1 MYKNSAYSNQS
12 QKQVTLNPKMKIIPL
27 LNLFLL
33 LSFAGLSQYQKNV
46 ELLDHWFSD
55 TILTNS
61 SQVRYSSCWAFE
73 QEGKEYGVIGSTEGS
88 HFFELTAENKFRF
101 IDFVPGRYVSSQ
113 VITREFKNFGKYLY
127 VSCDEGPSSLQIMD
141 VSYLPDSV
149 HILADY
155 RNELFGRIHNLFIDT
170 TNELLYACLVTP
182 VINNAEISTIPLR
195 VFSLE
200 NPVSPTLVWEGPS
213 DILEV
218 HDIFVRDNLAI
229 LNCGYD
235 GIRVYDFT
243 NPSTPTYLNN
253 LTIYQQ
259 QGYNHQGWLAPNNE
273 TYVFADETTGL
284 KIKKAKLNPDFSIQI
299 QQLFGTENTPYDKT
313 PHNIQCTNEFA
324 FVAYY
329 NDGLLIYDLRYNPP
343 KEIAAYDTYQ
353 DNEITNN
360 FSMWGAWGIY
370 TLLPSARILVSDRNN
385 GFFLF
390 DFDRDFF
397 LSQANSEQFSVYP
410 NPSTKYESFVI
421 RAFEDQIIDFK
432 VGIYDALGQL
442 ILEQTLSNQSFLEV
456 YLQLSAGCY
465 FSKIEYENYLGEK
478 VIEQLKIIKE

>member
-1 MYKNSAYSNQS
+1 
-12 QKQVTLNPKMKIIPL
+12 MKIIPL
-27 LNLFLL
+27 FNLFLL
-33 LSFAGLSQYQKNV
+33 LSFAGFGQYQKNV
-46 ELLDHWFSD
+46 KLLDRWFTD

-101 IDFVPGRYVSSQ
+101 IGFIPGRFVSSQ

-127 VSCDEGPSSLQIMD
+127 ASCDEGPSSLQVID
-141 VSYLPDSV
+141 LSYLPDSV
-149 HILADY
+149 QLVADY
-155 RNELFGRIHNLFIDT
+155 RNELFGKIHNLFVDT

-182 VINNAEISTIPLR
+182 VVNNAELSTVPLR
-195 VFSLE
+195 VFSLQD
-200 NPVSPTLVWEGPS
+200 PVSPTLVWEGPS

-235 GIRVYDFT
+235 GIRVYDFS
-243 NPSTPTYLNN
+243 NPSAPTYLNN

-273 TYVFADETTGL
+273 TYVFADETAGL

-329 NDGLLIYDLRYNPP
+329 NDGLRIYDLRYNPP

-353 DNEITNN
+353 DNALTND
-360 FSMWGAWGIY
+360 FSMWGAWGIH
-370 TLLPSARILVSDRNN
+370 TLLPSGRILVSDRNN

-397 LSQANSEQFSVYP
+397 LNQASPEQFSVYP
-410 NPSTKYESFVI
+410 NPSSKSESFII
-421 RAFEDQIIDFK
+421 RASADEINYFK
-432 VGIYDALGQL
+432 VAIYNALGQL
-442 ILEQTLSNQSFLEV
+442 ILEQTVSNQSFLEINQ
-456 YLQLSAGCY
+456 QLSAGCY
-465 FSKIEYENYLGEK
+465 FAKISYTNYLGELIDE
-478 VIEQLKIIKE
+478 VLKIYIK

>member
-1 MYKNSAYSNQS
+1 
-12 QKQVTLNPKMKIIPL
+12 MKIIPL
-27 LNLFLL
+27 FNLFLL
-33 LSFAGLSQYQKNV
+33 LSFAGYSQYQKNV
-46 ELLDHWFSD
+46 ELLDRWFSD

-73 QEGKEYGVIGSTEGS
+73 QDGKEYGVIGSTEGS

-101 IDFVPGRYVSSQ
+101 IDFVPGRFVSSQ
-113 VITREFKNFGKYLY
+113 VVTREFKNFGKYLY
-127 VSCDEGPSSLQIMD
+127 ASCDEGSSSLQVID
-141 VSYLPDSV
+141 LSFLPDSV
-149 HILADY
+149 QLVADY
-155 RNELFGRIHNLFIDT
+155 RNELFGKIHNLFVDS

-182 VINNAEISTIPLR
+182 VVNNAELSVVPLR
-195 VFSLE
+195 VFSLQD
-200 NPVSPTLVWEGPS
+200 PVSPTLVWEGPS

-243 NPSTPTYLNN
+243 NPSAPTYLNN

-273 TYVFADETTGL
+273 TYVFADETAGL
-284 KIKKAKLNPDFSIQI
+284 KIKKANLKPDFSIQI
-299 QQLFGTENTPYDKT
+299 QQLFGNENSPYDKT

-329 NDGLLIYDLRYNPP
+329 NDGLRIYDLRHNPP

-353 DNEITNN
+353 DNALTND
-360 FSMWGAWGIY
+360 FSMWGAWGIH
-370 TLLPSARILVSDRNN
+370 TLLPSGRILVSDRNN

-397 LSQANSEQFSVYP
+397 LNQASPEQFSVYP
-410 NPSTKYESFVI
+410 NPSSQSESFII
-421 RAFEDQIIDFK
+421 RASADEINYFK
-432 VGIYDALGQL
+432 VAIYNALGQL
-442 ILEQTLSNQSFLEV
+442 ILEQTVSNQSFLEV
-456 YLQLSAGCY
+456 NQQLSAGCY
-465 FSKIEYENYLGEK
+465 FSKIEYQNYLGEK
-478 VIEQLKIIKE
+478 IVEQLKIIKE

>member
-1 MYKNSAYSNQS
+1 
-12 QKQVTLNPKMKIIPL
+12 MKIIPL
-27 LNLFLL
+27 FNLFLL
-33 LSFAGLSQYQKNV
+33 LSFAGFSQYQKNV

-73 QEGKEYGVIGSTEGS
+73 QDGKEYGVIGSTEGS
-88 HFFELTAENKFRF
+88 HFFELTSENKFRF
-101 IDFVPGRYVSSQ
+101 IDFIPGRHVSSQ

-127 VSCDEGPSSLQIMD
+127 ASCDEGPSSLQIMD

-149 HILADY
+149 HVLADY
-155 RNELFGRIHNLFIDT
+155 RNELFGRIHNLFVDT

-200 NPVSPTLVWEGPS
+200 NPVAPTLVWDGPE

-235 GIRVYDFT
+235 GIRVYNFT
-243 NPSTPTYLNN
+243 NPSAPTYLNN

-273 TYVFADETTGL
+273 TYVFADETAGL
-284 KIKKAKLNPDFSIQI
+284 KIKKAKLNSDFSFQI

-329 NDGLLIYDLRYNPP
+329 NDGLRIYDLRYNPP

-353 DNEITNN
+353 DNALTND
-360 FSMWGAWGIY
+360 FSMLGAWGIH
-370 TLLPSARILVSDRNN
+370 TLLPSGRILVSDRNN

-397 LSQANSEQFSVYP
+397 LNQANPEQFSVYP
-410 NPSTKYESFVI
+410 NPSSKCESFII
-421 RAFEDQIIDFK
+421 RASADQIIDFK
-432 VGIYDALGQL
+432 VEMYNALGQL
-442 ILEQTLSNQSFLEV
+442 ILEQTVSNQSFLEV
-456 YLQLSAGCY
+456 NQQLSAGCY
-465 FSKIEYENYLGEK
+465 FSKIEYQNYLGEN
-478 VIEQLKIIKE
+478 ELELLKIIKE

>member
-1 MYKNSAYSNQS
+1 
-12 QKQVTLNPKMKIIPL
+12 MKIFPL
-27 LNLFLL
+27 FNLFLL
-33 LSFAGLSQYQKNV
+33 LSFAGYSQYQKNV
-46 ELLDHWFSD
+46 ELLDRWFSD

-73 QEGKEYGVIGSTEGS
+73 QNGKEYGVIGSTEGS

-101 IDFVPGRYVSSQ
+101 IDFVPGRFISSQ

-127 VSCDEGPSSLQIMD
+127 ASCDEGSSSLQVID
-141 VSYLPDSV
+141 LSFLPDSV
-149 HILADY
+149 QLVADY
-155 RNELFGRIHNLFIDT
+155 RNELFGKIHNLFVDS

-195 VFSLE
+195 VFSLQD
-200 NPVSPTLVWEGPS
+200 PVSPTLVWEGPS
-213 DILEV
+213 DVLEV

-243 NPSTPTYLNN
+243 NPSAPTYLNN

-273 TYVFADETTGL
+273 TYVFADETAGL

-299 QQLFGTENTPYDKT
+299 QQLFGTENNPYDKT

-329 NDGLLIYDLRYNPP
+329 NDGLRIYDLRYNPP

-353 DNEITNN
+353 DNALTND
-360 FSMWGAWGIY
+360 FSMWGAWGIH
-370 TLLPSARILVSDRNN
+370 TLLPSGRILVSDRNN

-397 LSQANSEQFSVYP
+397 LNQANQEQFSVYP
-410 NPSTKYESFVI
+410 NPSSKSESFII
-421 RAFEDQIIDFK
+421 RASADQIIDFK
-432 VGIYDALGQL
+432 VGIYNALGQL
-442 ILEQTLSNQSFLEV
+442 ILEQSVSNQSFLEV
-456 YLQLSAGCY
+456 NQQLSAGCY

-478 VIEQLKIIKE
+478 IVEQLKIIKE

>member
-1 MYKNSAYSNQS
+1 
-12 QKQVTLNPKMKIIPL
+12 MKIILL
-27 LNLFLL
+27 LNMFLL
-33 LSFAGLSQYQKNV
+33 LSLAGFGQYQKNV

-101 IDFVPGRYVSSQ
+101 IDFIPGRFVSAQ

-127 VSCDEGPSSLQIMD
+127 ASCDEGPSSLQIID

-182 VINNAEISTIPLR
+182 VVNNAELSTVPLR
-195 VFSLE
+195 VFSLQD
-200 NPVSPTLVWEGPS
+200 PVSPTLVWEGPS

-235 GIRVYDFT
+235 GIRVYDFS
-243 NPSTPTYLNN
+243 NPSAPTYLNN

-273 TYVFADETTGL
+273 TYVFVDETAGL

-299 QQLFGTENTPYDKT
+299 QQLFGTENKPYDKT

-329 NDGLLIYDLRYNPP
+329 NDGLRIYDLRYNPP
-343 KEIAAYDTYQ
+343 KEIASYDTYQ
-353 DNEITNN
+353 DNELTNN
-360 FSMWGAWGIY
+360 FSMWGAWGIH
-370 TLLPSARILVSDRNN
+370 TLLPSGRILVSDRNN

-397 LSQANSEQFSVYP
+397 LSQAGETQFTVYP
-410 NPSTKYESFVI
+410 NPSSSEDAVTI
-421 RAFEDQIIDFK
+421 RSFEDAISDFQIS
-432 VGIYDALGQL
+432 IYAPSGQL
-442 ILEQTLSNQSFLEV
+442 ILEKTISNQSYFIVENKV
-456 YLQLSAGCY
+456 SAGCY
-465 FSKIEYENYLGEK
+465 FAKISYTNYLGEEIDE
-478 VIEQLKIIKE
+478 VLKIYIK

>member
-1 MYKNSAYSNQS
+1 
-12 QKQVTLNPKMKIIPL
+12 MKIIPL
-27 LNLFLL
+27 FNLFLL
-33 LSFAGLSQYQKNV
+33 LSFAGFGQYQKNV
-46 ELLDHWFSD
+46 KLLDRWFTD

-101 IDFVPGRYVSSQ
+101 IDFIPGRFVSSQ

-127 VSCDEGPSSLQIMD
+127 ASCDEGPSSLQVID
-141 VSYLPDSV
+141 LSYLPDSV
-149 HILADY
+149 QLVADY
-155 RNELFGRIHNLFIDT
+155 RNELFGKIHNLFVDT

-182 VINNAEISTIPLR
+182 VVNNAELSTVPLR
-195 VFSLE
+195 VFSLQD
-200 NPVSPTLVWEGPS
+200 PVSPTLVWEGPS

-235 GIRVYDFT
+235 GIRVYDFS
-243 NPSTPTYLNN
+243 NPSAPTYLNN

-273 TYVFADETTGL
+273 TYVFADETAGL

-299 QQLFGTENTPYDKT
+299 QQLFGTENTPSDKT

-329 NDGLLIYDLRYNPP
+329 NEGLRIYDLRYNPP

-360 FSMWGAWGIY
+360 FSMWGAWGIH

-397 LSQANSEQFSVYP
+397 LNQAGETQFTVYP
-410 NPSTKYESFVI
+410 NPSSSEDVVTIRSYEDAISD
-421 RAFEDQIIDFK
+421 FEIS
-432 VGIYDALGQL
+432 IYTPTGQL
-442 ILEQTLSNQSFLEV
+442 VLEKTISNQSYFIVENKV
-456 YLQLSAGCY
+456 SAGCY
-465 FSKIEYENYLGEK
+465 FAKISYTNYLGELIDE
-478 VIEQLKIIKE
+478 VLKIYIK

>member
-1 MYKNSAYSNQS
+1 
-12 QKQVTLNPKMKIIPL
+12 MKIIPL
-27 LNLFLL
+27 FNLFLL
-33 LSFAGLSQYQKNV
+33 LSFTGFGQYQKNV
-46 ELLDHWFSD
+46 KLLDRWFTD

-101 IDFVPGRYVSSQ
+101 IDFIPGRFVSSQ

-127 VSCDEGPSSLQIMD
+127 ASCDEGPSSLQVINL
-141 VSYLPDSV
+141 SYLPDSV
-149 HILADY
+149 QLVADY
-155 RNELFGRIHNLFIDT
+155 RNELFGKIHNLFVDT

-182 VINNAEISTIPLR
+182 VVNNAELSTVPLR
-195 VFSLE
+195 VFSLQD
-200 NPVSPTLVWEGPS
+200 PVSPTLVWEGPS

-235 GIRVYDFT
+235 GIRVYDFS
-243 NPSTPTYLNN
+243 NPSAPTYLNN

-273 TYVFADETTGL
+273 TYVFADETAGL

-329 NDGLLIYDLRYNPP
+329 NDGLRIYDLRYNPP

-353 DNEITNN
+353 DNALTND
-360 FSMWGAWGIY
+360 FSMWGAWGIH
-370 TLLPSARILVSDRNN
+370 TLLPSGRILVSDRNN

-397 LSQANSEQFSVYP
+397 LNQASPEQFSVYP
-410 NPSTKYESFVI
+410 NPSSKSESFII
-421 RAFEDQIIDFK
+421 RASADEINYFK
-432 VGIYDALGQL
+432 VAIYNALGQL
-442 ILEQTLSNQSFLEV
+442 ILEQTVSNQSFLEINQ
-456 YLQLSAGCY
+456 QLSAGCY
-465 FSKIEYENYLGEK
+465 FAKISYTNYLGELIDE
-478 VIEQLKIIKE
+478 VLKIYIK